1 MKMYLL
7 MYLVLGTLVS
17 CGKNHYLVQ
26 DPTNITSTDDD
37 LFGDTAGSI
46 TGGISGGSTTGGGI
60 DGSTTGGST
69 GGSTTGGST
78 GGSTTG
84 GSTGGS
90 TTGGST
96 GGSTTGG
103 TTGGGT
109 TGNNDHI
116 VSCAQAAQDGLL
128 ITEDVSA
135 SFEEENSCDW
145 GLNGNLSLQNAKQ
158 CVWGARKDQ
167 TLNVAVPLRAKK
179 ICGMTLN
186 IAHPK
191 QKYDDEM
198 ILTLGGKVVFSTQD
212 FSSSKIDNP
221 AHRLNKDAQGLMGYS
236 WDILRGTPY
245 YKDVSVCKYGNH
257 NSKKYIEPYCHGY
270 VYGSP
275 DYINFCHVPKTEA
288 TGLMNITLSSPA
300 LAALSAKAGLPWGQT
315 LNPNVDHELIFKL
328 STLGDDDASD
338 DCTHGGLDIKIKFSY
353 IE

>member
-1 MKMYLL
+1 M
-7 MYLVLGTLVS
+7 
-17 CGKNHYLVQ
+17 
-26 DPTNITSTDDD
+26 
-37 LFGDTAGSI
+37 
-46 TGGISGGSTTGGGI
+46 
-60 DGSTTGGST
+60 
-69 GGSTTGGST
+69 
-78 GGSTTG
+78 
-84 GSTGGS
+84 
-90 TTGGST
+90 
-96 GGSTTGG
+96 
-103 TTGGGT
+103 
-109 TGNNDHI
+109 
-116 VSCAQAAQDGLL
+116 
-128 ITEDVSA
+128 
-135 SFEEENSCDW
+135 
-145 GLNGNLSLQNAKQ
+145 
-158 CVWGARKDQ
+158 WGARKDQ

-212 FSSSKIDNP
+212 FTSSKIDNP
-221 AHRLNKDAQGLMGYS
+221 AHRLIKDAQGLVGYS

-315 LNPNVDHELIFKL
+315 LNPNVDHELILKL